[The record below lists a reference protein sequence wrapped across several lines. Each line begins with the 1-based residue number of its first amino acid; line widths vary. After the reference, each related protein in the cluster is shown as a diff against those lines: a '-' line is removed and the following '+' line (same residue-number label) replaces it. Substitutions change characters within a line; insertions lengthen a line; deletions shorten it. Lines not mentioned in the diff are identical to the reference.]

1 MLIAEVYE
9 SLQGEGRL
17 AGTPSVF
24 LRTSGCNL
32 RCQWCDTPF
41 TSWKPTGD
49 QRTIDALCTEVTGF
63 GLQHVVV
70 TGGEPLV
77 AAGIGELCNRLR
89 RAGQHVTIETAGTVL
104 PPAGPPAADLMS
116 LSPKLA
122 SSTPVSATGDWPRRH
137 EAARRSDETLTALM
151 ASAPFQLKFVID
163 TPIDLDEAVAW
174 LADLGIPSGSPA
186 GRHVYLM
193 PQGTDAATLQAT
205 EAWLTPAC
213 NDLGF
218 ELCRRHHIDWFGN
231 ERGR

>member
-41 TSWKPTGD
+41 TSWKPTGE
-49 QRTIDALCTEVTGF
+49 QRSIDMLCDEVAAF
-63 GLQHVVV
+63 GLRHVVV

-77 AAGIGELCNRLR
+77 AAGIGDLCGRLR
-89 RAGQHVTIETAGTVL
+89 AFGQHVTIETAGTVL
-104 PPAGPPAADLMS
+104 PSAGPPPADLMS

-122 SSTPVSATGDWPRRH
+122 SSTPTANPGDWPRRH
-137 EAARRSDETLTALM
+137 ELARRSDETLKTLM
-151 ASAPFQLKFVID
+151 DSSPFQLKFVID
-163 TPIDLDEAVAW
+163 NEADLDEAVAW
-174 LADLGIPSGSPA
+174 LADLGISAGSPA

-193 PQGTDAATLQAT
+193 PQGTNANSLHAT
-205 EAWLTPAC
+205 ETWLGPAS
-213 NDLGF
+213 NRLGF
-218 ELCRRHHIDWFGN
+218 QLCRRHHIDWFGN
-231 ERGR
+231 RRGS

>member
-32 RCQWCDTPF
+32 RCRWCDTPF
-41 TSWKPTGD
+41 TSWEPTGE
-49 QRTIDALCTEVTGF
+49 QRTIDFLCEKVTAF
-63 GLQHVVV
+63 GLRHVVV

-77 AAGIGELCNRLR
+77 AAGIDELCGRFR
-89 RAGQHVTIETAGTVL
+89 AAGQHVTIETAGTVL
-104 PPAGPPAADLMS
+104 PPAGPPPADLLS

-122 SSTPVSATGDWPRRH
+122 SSTPISASGGWPRRH
-137 EAARRSDETLTALM
+137 EAARRSDKTLVTLM

-163 TPIDLDEAVAW
+163 TETDLDEAVTW
-174 LADLGIPSGSPA
+174 LADLGIKAGSPA

-193 PQGTDAATLQAT
+193 PQGTDANNLAAT
-205 EAWLTPAC
+205 ETWLGPAC
-213 NDLGF
+213 DRLGF
-218 ELCRRHHIDWFGN
+218 QLCRRHHIDWFGN
-231 ERGR
+231 QRGS

>member
-1 MLIAEVYE
+1 MLIAEVYA

-32 RCQWCDTPF
+32 RCRWCDTPF
-41 TSWKPTGD
+41 TSWQPTGSR
-49 QRTIDALCTEVTGF
+49 RTIADLCDQVMAC
-63 GLQHVVV
+63 GLGHVVV
-70 TGGEPLV
+70 TGGEPLI
-77 AAGIGELCNRLR
+77 APGIGELCERLR
-89 RAGQHVTIETAGTVL
+89 AAGQHLTIETAATVL
-104 PPAGPPAADLMS
+104 PATGPPAADLMS

-122 SSTPVSATGDWPRRH
+122 SSTPSADSSGWRARH
-137 EAARRSDETLTALM
+137 EATRRRDAVVAALM
-151 ASAPFQLKFVID
+151 ERAPFQLKFVID
-163 TPIDLDEAVAW
+163 SPADLAEAVAW
-174 LADLGIPSGSPA
+174 LADLGITGGSPA

>member
-32 RCQWCDTPF
+32 RCRWCDTPF
-41 TSWKPTGD
+41 TSWEPTGE
-49 QRTIDALCTEVTGF
+49 QRTIDALCNEVAGF

-77 AAGIGELCNRLR
+77 AAGIGELCGRLR
-89 RAGQHVTIETAGTVL
+89 RAGLHVTIETAGTVL
-104 PPAGPPAADLMS
+104 PPSGPPPADLMS

-122 SSTPVSATGDWPRRH
+122 SSTPASASSDWPRRH
-137 EAARRSDETLTALM
+137 EAARRSDNTLTALM
-151 ASAPFQLKFVID
+151 ASSPFQLKFVID
-163 TPIDLDEAVAW
+163 TTGDLDEAVAW
-174 LADLGIPSGSPA
+174 LADLGIEAGSPA

-193 PQGTDAATLQAT
+193 PQGTDANNLSAT
-205 EAWLTPAC
+205 ENWLGPAC
-213 NDLGF
+213 DRLGF
-218 ELCRRHHIDWFGN
+218 QLCRRHHINWFGN
-231 ERGR
+231 RRGS